1 MNQKDD
7 DKATAALL
15 LSTDE
20 AVLEKIRR
28 VLTAHP
34 DIVYGIMKRYEE
46 QLMTQQREAE
56 YRQHIQQAMYQRE
69 QQAQGMKNVYASN
82 NTAGNV
88 FPDMYKGRYK

>member
-46 QLMTQQREAE
+46 QLMTQQRNAE
-56 YRQHIQQAMYQRE
+56 YQRALQQAMYERE
-69 QQAQGMKNVYASN
+69 KQAQQMYGTSN
-82 NTAGNV
+82 TGQTIQ
-88 FPDMYKGRYK
+88 DWLGGKK

>member
-56 YRQHIQQAMYQRE
+56 YQRALQQAMLQRE
-69 QQAQGMKNVYASN
+69 RDRQSQWHTYPTD
-82 NTAGNV
+82 NTGQTI
-88 FPDMYKGRYK
+88 PQWLGDRWK